1 VFAYIVRRIAVTV
14 PVLVVFSFV
23 MYLILYQAADP
34 RARIR
39 QIPGIRGEDI
49 ARLTKQMGLDKP
61 WYSGYWDWLKNV
73 VLHGDFGQSFSNKAA
88 GASTLL
94 FDRMPATLELLL
106 GALIVATLIGAPLG
120 IFSALRPYSGF
131 DYTATAFAYIGF
143 AMPTFLLG
151 LLLQLFA
158 LWMQEHGWAIIP
170 MVIGIILVL
179 SSVFRIAKGGL
190 TPRIVVAVGVLLTVI
205 SIVFWGSFGGHGNL
219 VLPTASRLS
228 DVNGSLLSFDHAK
241 HLVLPVI
248 TLAVVSIAG
257 WSRYQR
263 STTLDVLSAD
273 YLRTARAK
281 GLSERTVVGRHALR
295 NALIPLISV
304 LAVDIGGVFVGAVVT
319 ETVFGWPGVG
329 RLFFE
334 SAQNRDIPVA
344 MAVLIFGAI
353 LVVAFNLLADIAY
366 AITDPRIRLN

>member
-14 PVLVVFSFV
+14 PVLIVFSFV

-34 RARIR
+34 KARIR

-49 ARLTKQMGLDKP
+49 ERLTKQMGLDKP
-61 WYSGYWDWLKNV
+61 WYTGYWDWLKNV
-73 VLHGDFGQSFSNKAA
+73 LLHGDFGTSFSNKAA
-88 GASTLL
+88 NASTLL

-131 DYTATAFAYIGF
+131 DYVATSFAYIGF
-143 AMPTFLLG
+143 ALPTFLLG

-158 LWMQEHGWAIIP
+158 LWMQSNGWAIIP
-170 MVIGIILVL
+170 LVLGIILVL
-179 SSVFRIAKGGL
+179 SSIFRLAKGGMW
-190 TPRIVVAVGVLLTVI
+190 PRILVAVGVLLTVI
-205 SIVFWGSFGGHGNL
+205 ALVFWGSFGGHGHL
-219 VLPTASRLS
+219 VLPTAGRFTGATGTMWS
-228 DVNGSLLSFDHAK
+228 VDHVK

-281 GLSERTVVGRHALR
+281 GLSERTVIGRHALR

-304 LAVDIGGVFVGAVVT
+304 LAVDIGGVFVGAVIT

-353 LVVAFNLLADIAY
+353 LIVVFNLLADIAY
-366 AITDPRIRLN
+366 AITDPRIRLS